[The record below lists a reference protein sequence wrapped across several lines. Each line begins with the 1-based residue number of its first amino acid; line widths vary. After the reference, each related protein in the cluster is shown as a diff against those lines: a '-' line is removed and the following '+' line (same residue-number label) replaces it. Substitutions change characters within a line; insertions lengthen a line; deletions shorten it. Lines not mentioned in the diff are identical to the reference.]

1 MLSPTMSTYHAGLT
15 LPPRHPAGDDRTSC
29 RVPRAPCVTQPTQLG
44 QSMSMNTEGVRSI
57 ATSSIDIQDSFQ
69 RQYSSRA
76 VQNSKQ
82 ITTNVKVEEDED
94 DNIIKSNGKATIDR
108 NFFKSMAKMIK
119 AKRSELEMKPTNTL
133 DFLDSITE

>member
-1 MLSPTMSTYHAGLT
+1 
-15 LPPRHPAGDDRTSC
+15 
-29 RVPRAPCVTQPTQLG
+29 
-44 QSMSMNTEGVRSI
+44 MSMNTEGVRST
-57 ATSSIDIQDSFQ
+57 ATSNIDIQDSFQ
-69 RQYSSRA
+69 RQYSSRD

-119 AKRSELEMKPTNTL
+119 AKRSELEMKPNNTL